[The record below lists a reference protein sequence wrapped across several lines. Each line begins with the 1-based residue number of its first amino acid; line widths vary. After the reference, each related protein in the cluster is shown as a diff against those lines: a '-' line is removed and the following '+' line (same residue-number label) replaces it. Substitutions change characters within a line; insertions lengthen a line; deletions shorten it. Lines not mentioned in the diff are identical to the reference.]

1 MMTAENIKT
10 LIEAFQALGGDAK
23 EAFLVW
29 VVCDK
34 GVPLLGILVCAVA
47 LYLIVRTIAR
57 AVLASQADTVALVE
71 VGNLLGAPPSYGI
84 CSCQER
90 RRIVE
95 QARTIAA
102 CYSPS
107 TTVTSCSCLAD
118 THGVPVGIAEREKRK
133 RGRPCKK
140 SSHGGLDD

>member
-1 MMTAENIKT
+1 MTAENIKM

-57 AVLASQADTVALVE
+57 AVLASQDDTVALHEIGRKLGIEPSEYGWGIKCRNEVARRVE
-71 VGNLLGAPPSYGI
+71 ALAQS
-84 CSCQER
+84 CS
-90 RRIVE
+90 
-95 QARTIAA
+95 AD
-102 CYSPS
+102 
-107 TTVTSCSCLAD
+107 TTVTSCSCAD
-118 THGVPVGIAEREKRK
+118 LEKSRRK
-133 RGRPCKK
+133 RATGRKNGTA
-140 SSHGGLDD
+140 HA